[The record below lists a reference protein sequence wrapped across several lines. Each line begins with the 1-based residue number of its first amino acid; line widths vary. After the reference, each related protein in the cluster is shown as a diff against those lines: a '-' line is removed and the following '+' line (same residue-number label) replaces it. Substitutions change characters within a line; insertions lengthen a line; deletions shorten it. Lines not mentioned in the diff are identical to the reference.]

1 MYVCLN
7 LYICVVLCCV
17 AIFGLQGMERLLRLA
32 ELDGDDSEAPAA
44 LDSSSSSSSS
54 SSSDEEGD
62 AAENAGSVAAARRS
76 VGSGGLASFSFS
88 AQGGAGKGKGGG
100 VATVGE
106 TEVVKVRRK
115 ALRKAL
121 EPIQSALRLLAP
133 QRAAVAASA
142 ASAAAAPAA
151 PAAPAPAAAGASTAT
166 FAADVD
172 SQSGSGCSGVDVGT
186 EVEGNTA
193 GGAGACGGGSDGG
206 SGGGGG
212 GNGGGGRSLRVQEA
226 AGLALTYIALS
237 CNPHAHQKGNKGCVN
252 VCVRFR
258 FSSFS
263 FQMH

>member
-1 MYVCLN
+1 MPVILMDE
-7 LYICVVLCCV
+7 ISHH
-17 AIFGLQGMERLLRLA
+17 R
-32 ELDGDDSEAPAA
+32 PAA
-44 LDSSSSSSSS
+44 LDDSSSS
-54 SSSDEEGD
+54 SSSDEDGD

-76 VGSGGLASFSFS
+76 AGSGGLASFSFS

-186 EVEGNTA
+186 ELEGNTT
-193 GGAGACGGGSDGG
+193 GGAGGGGSDCG
-206 SGGGGG
+206 SGGVGG